1 MACGL
6 CEVVKLF
13 GVAKLF
19 LGALFFILVPVSC
32 GVLIPT
38 YVSSLIYSR
47 YRQVAPGYT
56 STSLSRIE
64 SGLLD
69 KLLLWFSATKGSI
82 DEAKQLVEALQGS
95 YLQRR
100 CHHLG

>member
-19 LGALFFILVPVSC
+19 LGALLFILVPVSC
-32 GVLIPT
+32 GGLIPT

-47 YRQVAPGYT
+47 YRQVAPGYRNKACV
-56 STSLSRIE
+56 ST
-64 SGLLD
+64 
-69 KLLLWFSATKGSI
+69 
-82 DEAKQLVEALQGS
+82 
-95 YLQRR
+95 
-100 CHHLG
+100 

>member
-1 MACGL
+1 MEVEIGIFTLWHFYGGNGAMACGL

-19 LGALFFILVPVSC
+19 LGALLFILVPVSC

-56 STSLSRIE
+56 
-64 SGLLD
+64 
-69 KLLLWFSATKGSI
+69 
-82 DEAKQLVEALQGS
+82 
-95 YLQRR
+95 
-100 CHHLG
+100 